1 VLASVADPA
10 LAQMSR
16 RRDTTAQAYDAAAAE
31 RTIELR
37 ERTAALL
44 GRLGVT
50 VIDASPEDLPPRLA
64 DHYLLLKSQGLL

>member
-1 VLASVADPA
+1 LR
-10 LAQMSR
+10 Q
-16 RRDTTAQAYDAAAAE
+16 
-31 RTIELR
+31 RTIG
-37 ERTAALL
+37 LL